1 MHSEIRELSSGD
13 IWDYENGFYWF
24 SDRTRIAKLMAHLA
38 IYEQIVK
45 LPGDVIEFGVY
56 KAASLIRFLTF
67 RNILENDF
75 SRKIVGFDAF
85 GKFPQNLSN
94 IDSDFGFITQFEEQ
108 GGEGLSVPEVT
119 NILNRKGFENYE
131 LVAGDVFE
139 TLPKWL
145 VQNPYTRISLL
156 HLDMDVYAPTK
167 YVLGE
172 LWNRVVEGGIIVFD
186 DYNTVEGETL
196 AVDEFL
202 KKHKIKLVKNH
213 FYKIPSYI
221 IKDQPP
227 N

>member
-1 MHSEIRELSSGD
+1 M
-13 IWDYENGFYWF
+13 
-24 SDRTRIAKLMAHLA
+24 
-38 IYEQIVK
+38 
-45 LPGDVIEFGVY
+45 
-56 KAASLIRFLTF
+56 
-67 RNILENDF
+67 
-75 SRKIVGFDAF
+75 
-85 GKFPQNLSN
+85 
-94 IDSDFGFITQFEEQ
+94 
-108 GGEGLSVPEVT
+108 
-119 NILNRKGFENYE
+119 NRKGFENYE